1 MSMNDTPL
9 AAKGAA
15 HRAGDAP
22 LLEID
27 GLHTYFDTLAGEV
40 RSVHG
45 VSYRVE
51 AGQTVGV
58 VGESGCGKSVT
69 ALSVMRLIQ
78 TPPGRFAGGA
88 IRYRGTDLLK
98 LGEAEMRGI
107 RGNRISMIF
116 QEPMTSLN
124 PVFTVGRPDR
134 RDRHAAPGQEQ
145 RGRAALSAPRDAA
158 SWCASPSRSGA

>member
-45 VSYRVE
+45 VSY
-51 AGQTVGV
+51 
-58 VGESGCGKSVT
+58 S
-69 ALSVMRLIQ
+69 
-78 TPPGRFAGGA
+78 
-88 IRYRGTDLLK
+88 
-98 LGEAEMRGI
+98 
-107 RGNRISMIF
+107 
-116 QEPMTSLN
+116 
-124 PVFTVGRPDR
+124 R
-134 RDRHAAPGQEQ
+134 RAPA
-145 RGRAALSAPRDAA
+145 RRSAWSASRAAARA
-158 SWCASPSRSGA
+158 

>member
-1 MSMNDTPL
+1 MNDTPL

-58 VGESGCGKSVT
+58 AVGYAVGYVVGERVGLDVGYAVGYGVGAVVGMTTHSVY
-69 ALSVMRLIQ
+69 
-78 TPPGRFAGGA
+78 P
-88 IRYRGTDLLK
+88 
-98 LGEAEMRGI
+98 
-107 RGNRISMIF
+107 
-116 QEPMTSLN
+116 
-124 PVFTVGRPDR
+124 
-134 RDRHAAPGQEQ
+134 
-145 RGRAALSAPRDAA
+145 
-158 SWCASPSRSGA
+158 